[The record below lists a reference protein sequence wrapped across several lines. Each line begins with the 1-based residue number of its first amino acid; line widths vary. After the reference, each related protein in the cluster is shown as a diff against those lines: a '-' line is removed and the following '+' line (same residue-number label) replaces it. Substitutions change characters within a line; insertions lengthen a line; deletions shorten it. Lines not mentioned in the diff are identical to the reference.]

1 MKMCMCGA
9 IKGKVHAPFCPYP
22 YYGNKVK
29 KESAWMDAYRTM
41 KQKSPLKLR
50 MSGKG
55 QARKF
60 AKEIIK
66 QIYEPGYV
74 YPAPKFP
81 RFNCAGKVIVDE
93 LESGLT
99 KRAVDGA
106 YWLCIK
112 CGQRN
117 DDAEHFECVA
127 CGSPR
132 N

>member
-1 MKMCMCGA
+1 M
-9 IKGKVHAPFCPYP
+9 
-22 YYGNKVK
+22 N
-29 KESAWMDAYRTM
+29 T
-41 KQKSPLKLR
+41 
-50 MSGKG
+50 
-55 QARKF
+55 
-60 AKEIIK
+60 
-66 QIYEPGYV
+66 
-74 YPAPKFP
+74 
-81 RFNCAGKVIVDE
+81 
-93 LESGLT
+93 LESLNYAQGRLAMSRAMCDHSEIEKWREHVEYWQSKLAAEEADRANEVVCKTCNGIKYIPATKSTPDKQCPECKGRGLT